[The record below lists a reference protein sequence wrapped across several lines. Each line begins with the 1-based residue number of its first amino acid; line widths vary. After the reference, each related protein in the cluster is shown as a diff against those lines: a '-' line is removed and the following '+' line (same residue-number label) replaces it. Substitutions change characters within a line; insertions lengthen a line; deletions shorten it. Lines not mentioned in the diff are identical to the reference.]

1 MQSHL
6 NEEAL
11 TTTPSRMWGARG
23 EVLILEPTS
32 FDEIPAL
39 VQALM
44 DQKSVL
50 LNLNAMA
57 DAQAQRIIDFMA
69 GATFMIEGHQERID
83 DFVFLFTPKGTLVH
97 RGDQQGSPQPPAA
110 AGIEP
115 QSFVDDVESVD

>member
-11 TTTPSRMWGARG
+11 TTTSNRMWGARG
-23 EVLILEPTS
+23 EVLILEPNS

-44 DQKSVL
+44 DHKSVL

-57 DAQAQRIIDFMA
+57 DVQAQRIIDFMA

-97 RGDQQGSPQPPAA
+97 RGSQPNSPQPPAA
-110 AGIEP
+110 RGIEP
-115 QSFVDDVESVD
+115 QSLAGDLEAVE